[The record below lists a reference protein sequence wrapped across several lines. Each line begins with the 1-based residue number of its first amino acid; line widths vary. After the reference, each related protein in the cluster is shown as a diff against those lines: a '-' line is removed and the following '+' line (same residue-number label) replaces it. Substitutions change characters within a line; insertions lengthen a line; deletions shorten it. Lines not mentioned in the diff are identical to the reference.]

1 VKDPK
6 DPNRP
11 VEIMRERYRAFTLK
25 NRTLTEDQIAL
36 LKLGFYDGA
45 KAVAGLCISPF
56 LFNANDAAI
65 DPAVIGEWLMTVACD
80 LGLVEKRAPPKPP
93 VCRDRTAGK
102 QP

>member
-1 VKDPK
+1 MKDPK

-11 VEIMRERYRAFTLK
+11 VEKMWERYRAFMLK

-36 LKLGFYDGA
+36 LKLGFYDGG
-45 KAVAGLCISPF
+45 KAAAGLCLSPF
-56 LFNANDAAI
+56 LFASDAAI
-65 DPAVIGEWLMTVACD
+65 DPVVIGEWMMTLACD

-102 QP
+102 QL